1 MQSLEAAPTYKR
13 SASTVRAKFL
23 VERYWPL
30 VLFCAA
36 LAFLTSGLILKQL
49 DVRFVANS
57 LLVSSN
63 VIVLCSLLFEIVSK
77 LRRREFGLDLIAAL
91 AMATALWF
99 GQYLAGA
106 IVSVMYAGGHF
117 LEFYAHRRAEGGM
130 TDLLSRVPR
139 SALRINDGEF
149 TEVPIDV
156 IAPGDRL
163 LIRRGDVIPVDGT
176 VDGRT
181 AVVDQSALTGEPLPV
196 RFFQGEVVSSGA
208 SNAGDAFDL
217 IASKTAKDSTYA
229 HVLRLVEQAKQSKA
243 PIYRLADRMGLWF
256 LGLTLLVAAAAVA
269 LSGDSVRLLA
279 VLVVATPC
287 PLILAVPVALV
298 AGISKAARKGILI
311 KGAGVLEAL
320 STIDII
326 VFDKTGTL
334 TIGQPMVSAVL
345 GTHEPDALLRLAA
358 SAELAS
364 AHPLGRAIV
373 KEAQGRHLSLCK
385 PEQAAEVAGEGVEA
399 MIEGRRVLVG
409 GPAFVRSKG
418 IRAQM
423 SGADACASALVCV
436 DEQVFGAICFEDP
449 LRGDAAHAI
458 DDLRKLGIKHISLA
472 SGDRLEVAK
481 VIADRLG
488 MDAVEADLSAADKV
502 EIVGRTK
509 ALGSVMMVGDGVN
522 DAPALAAAN
531 VGLAIARGN
540 LAAAAE
546 AADVVLLQ
554 SGLNGVV
561 AALEVA
567 RRSKLIALQSV
578 AVGIGL
584 STVAMA
590 FAAAGLLP
598 PVQGALIQEA
608 IDVAVVLNALR
619 ALT

>member
-1 MQSLEAAPTYKR
+1 MQSLEAASPPKWTLFPG
-13 SASTVRAKFL
+13 RAKFL

-30 VLFCAA
+30 ILFGSA
-36 LAFLTSGLILKQL
+36 LALLISSLL
-49 DVRFVANS
+49 LALLERWPVANL
-57 LLVSSN
+57 LLVSC
-63 VIVLCSLLFEIVSK
+63 IVLVLTCLLVEIASK
-77 LRRREFGLDLIAAL
+77 LRRKEFGLDLIAAL

-117 LEFYAHRRAEGGM
+117 LEFYAHRRAESGM
-130 TDLLSRVPR
+130 TDLLSRVPQ

-149 TEVPIDV
+149 VEVSIDA

-163 LIRRGDVIPVDGT
+163 LVRRGDVVPVDGT
-176 VDGRT
+176 VDALT
-181 AVVDQSALTGEPLPV
+181 AVLDQSALTGEPLPV
-196 RFFQGEVVSSGA
+196 RLSQGEAVSSGA
-208 SNAGDAFDL
+208 TNAGDAFDL
-217 IASKTAKDSTYA
+217 IASKAAKDSTYA

-256 LGLTLLVAAAAVA
+256 LGLTLLVATVSVAA
-269 LSGDSVRLLA
+269 SGDSVRLLA

-298 AGISKAARKGILI
+298 AGISKAARRGILI

-320 STIDII
+320 SKIDVI

-334 TIGQPMVSAVL
+334 TIGQPTVSDVL
-345 GTHEPDALLRLAA
+345 GTDDPEALLRLAA

-373 KEAQGRHLSLCK
+373 KEAQNRRLLLSK
-385 PEQAAEVAGEGVEA
+385 PLQAAEAAGEGVEA

-409 GPAFVRSKG
+409 GPAFIRSKG
-418 IRAQM
+418 IEAQM
-423 SGADACASALVCV
+423 AVEDASVSALVCV
-436 DEQVFGAICFEDP
+436 DGRVLGAIRFEDP
-449 LRGDAAHAI
+449 LRGDAVHAI
-458 DDLRKLGIKHISLA
+458 DDLRTLGIKHISLA
-472 SGDRLEVAK
+472 SGDRHEVARA
-481 VIADRLG
+481 IADRLG

-502 EIVGRTK
+502 EAVLRTK

-522 DAPALAAAN
+522 DAPALAAAD
-531 VGLAIARGN
+531 VGLAVARGN

-546 AADVVLLQ
+546 AADLVLLK
-554 SGLNGVV
+554 SGLGGIV
-561 AALEVA
+561 AALQVA
-567 RRSKLIALQSV
+567 RRSRRIALQSV

-590 FAAAGLLP
+590 FAGAGLLP

-619 ALT
+619 ALA